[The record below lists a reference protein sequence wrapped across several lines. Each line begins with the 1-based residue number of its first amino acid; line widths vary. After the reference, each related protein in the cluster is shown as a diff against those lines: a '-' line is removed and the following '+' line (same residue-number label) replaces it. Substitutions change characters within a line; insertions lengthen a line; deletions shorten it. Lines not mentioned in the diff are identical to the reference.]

1 MINRGKIEEIA
12 KQVSEL
18 VPTGLKNVGDEFE
31 RKVKQVV
38 QAKLS
43 QLDVVNREDFEVQ
56 TQVLMRTRQ
65 KLSEL
70 EAKVAELEK
79 KLNPKI

>member
-1 MINRGKIEEIA
+1 MINPSKIEEIA

-18 VPTGLKNVGDEFE
+18 VPPGLKNVGDEFE

-56 TQVLMRTRQ
+56 TQVLLRTRQ
-65 KLSEL
+65 KLAEL
-70 EAKVAELEK
+70 EAKVAELEA
-79 KLNPKI
+79 KINQKD

>member
-1 MINRGKIEEIA
+1 MINPSKIEEIA

-18 VPTGLKNVGDEFE
+18 VPPSLKNVGDEFE

-56 TQVLMRTRQ
+56 TQVLLRTRQ

-70 EAKVAELEK
+70 EAKVAELE
-79 KLNPKI
+79 LKINQKD

>member
-1 MINRGKIEEIA
+1 MINPNKIEEIA

-18 VPTGLKNVGDEFE
+18 VPPGLKSAGEEFE

-56 TQVLMRTRQ
+56 TQVLLRTRT
-65 KLSEL
+65 KLE
-70 EAKVAELEK
+70 ELEK
-79 KLNPKI
+79 KVEELEARLAEKE

>member
-1 MINRGKIEEIA
+1 MINPGKIEEIA

-18 VPTGLKNVGDEFE
+18 VPPGLKNVGDEFE
-31 RKVKQVV
+31 RKVKQVI

-56 TQVLMRTRQ
+56 TQVLLRTRQ
-65 KLSEL
+65 KLTEL
-70 EAKVAELEK
+70 EAKVAELES
-79 KLNPKI
+79 KINKNA